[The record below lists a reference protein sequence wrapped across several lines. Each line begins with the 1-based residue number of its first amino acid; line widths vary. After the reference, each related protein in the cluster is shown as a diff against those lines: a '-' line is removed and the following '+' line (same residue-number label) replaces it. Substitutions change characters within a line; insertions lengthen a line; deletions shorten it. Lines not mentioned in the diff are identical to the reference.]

1 MTSCKC
7 VLLLSV
13 VGLAS
18 MVWGAATSDFAGV
31 WMTRAG
37 TDVWTVELAGG
48 HRGRMSVRGCVFP
61 LSWSE
66 GNGSDVCL
74 KWSHADGKEGRLV
87 FAYDEESGTIN
98 LGRHP
103 EKKTALGFSGRFHKV
118 ADGDSAKGEGGS
130 PYLLFC
136 AESLASAIPESKASR
151 DKVVERSLETFE
163 TKGLLENDELLMTV
177 DARYPRVAMMPD
189 PWNPKALRMYYIYGR
204 KEPGGEKKDRLRI
217 VSFPKEVIGE
227 DGTEGAFASAVDVW
241 DEGEA
246 MVVPIELARVGE
258 AGVEAGVMLLFA
270 EGDEE
275 LPGRLLQK
283 LLGAERAETRK
294 TVVMPSSSCVE
305 YSQAREHAAG
315 ELKAARATFD
325 EMVKHGGMKKR
336 KVRPPSARSRD
347 EAERIM
353 RENDY
358 EGEWVE
364 EHVGETAKFILAK
377 DHTGE
382 YLYRGKSTAIRWSSD
397 GSGRIKVMGEQGGE
411 SYEMPSVTYDPETDT
426 LDLGFEGRKTGLGFK
441 GILAFKSRQVSVKKA
456 VRNDFSEEWVDATDR
471 NARFDKMIREN
482 DPSLVR
488 LDSPQ
493 DFPTV
498 EEILKKDLI
507 VEIVDKDYPHF
518 EVGGAL
524 NRISYLDMHIA
535 FARYDSKGVSDAN
548 RTWRIYWKPS
558 GTVLRN
564 STAGISDD
572 EVTRFEQKMSE
583 SEIPCSRM
591 KREYGK
597 GSSYWYEDVVSLT
610 FLPEDRKLAQ
620 ETLGELLKTLKY
632 PRYCTIRKCDYW
644 EKMKKKEEMMKQKKG
659 KKERGLFPCDKKSE
673 DT

>member
-18 MVWGAATSDFAGV
+18 IVWGAATPDFVGV

-74 KWSHADGKEGRLV
+74 KWSHADGKEGRVV
-87 FAYDEESGTIN
+87 FAYDEENGTIN

-130 PYLLFC
+130 PYLLSC
-136 AESLASAIPESKASR
+136 AESLASASPESKASR
-151 DKVVERSLETFE
+151 DKVVEQSLETFE

-177 DARYPRVAMMPD
+177 DGRYPRVVMMPD
-189 PWNPKALRMYYIYGR
+189 PWNSKALRLYYIYG
-204 KEPGGEKKDRLRI
+204 GKDPASAQGNGKRCRLRI
-217 VSFPKEVIGE
+217 VSFPKEVTGGE
-227 DGTEGAFASAVDVW
+227 RTGAAFASVVNVCDK
-241 DEGEA
+241 GEA
-246 MVVPIELARVGE
+246 MAVPIELAYGDE
-258 AGVEAGVMLLFA
+258 ADAEAGVMLLFA

-275 LPGRLLQK
+275 LPVRLLRQ
-283 LLGAERAETRK
+283 LAGAERTVMRK
-294 TVVMPSSSCVE
+294 ASVVPSSSCVD
-305 YSQAREHAAG
+305 YVQAREQAAN
-315 ELKAARATFD
+315 EQKALRAQFD
-325 EMVKHGGMKKR
+325 EMVKRGGMKKR
-336 KVRPPSARSRD
+336 KVRPPAARSRD
-347 EAERIM
+347 EAERLM

-456 VRNDFSEEWVDATDR
+456 SRDDFSEEWVDRPDR
-471 NARFDKMIREN
+471 NARFDKMIKEN

-488 LDSPQ
+488 LDSPR

-498 EEILKKDLI
+498 EEILKKDLV

-535 FARYDSKGVSDAN
+535 FARYDSKGVTDAN
-548 RTWRIYWKPS
+548 RTWRIYWNHS
-558 GTVLRN
+558 GSILRN
-564 STAGISDD
+564 RTAGLADD
-572 EVTRFEQKMSE
+572 EVTRFEQKMNE

-591 KREYGK
+591 RTEYGQ
-597 GSSYWYEDVVSLT
+597 GGAYWYEDVVRLI
-610 FLPEDRKLAQ
+610 FIPKAGKLAQ
-620 ETLGELLKTLKY
+620 ETLDELLKTMTY

-644 EKMKKKEEMMKQKKG
+644 EKMKKKK
-659 KKERGLFPCDKKSE
+659 
-673 DT
+673 